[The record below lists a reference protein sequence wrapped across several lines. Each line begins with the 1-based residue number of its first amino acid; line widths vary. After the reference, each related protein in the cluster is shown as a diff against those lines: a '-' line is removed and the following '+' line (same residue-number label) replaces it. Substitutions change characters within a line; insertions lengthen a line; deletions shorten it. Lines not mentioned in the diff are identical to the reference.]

1 MSASSYR
8 PPLRSKTPS
17 IVKWSSNLTMLVG
30 FAALVGWAFHV
41 DPLRTVVPGG
51 NSMKVG
57 TALSLLFLGASLRLI
72 GPPHRSDWRT
82 FAGRTLVL
90 VPLAI
95 SGLTVCEMLFHWQ
108 TGLDQW
114 LFGHEASR
122 ARGPGAMSPATAMS
136 VLSLSAAIELTTMR
150 SVLARRLAQAF
161 ILFALLLTGLALIGY
176 VYGVESL
183 YSIGIFSSVAT
194 HTAGTLLLC
203 SIGLLHVRRDF
214 GLMEPLQSQGVGG
227 LFARRA
233 LPLMVGIPLL
243 LGWVRLYE
251 WRLGYVTFEFG
262 VAVHTAATIVL
273 FVIIIW
279 WSARSLDRA
288 DQRHERTRK
297 EASDLRRLSHLDPLT
312 GVFNRRS
319 LHERLDRE
327 WSKAVRHSHPLSC
340 IMIDIDHFK
349 RINDTYGHQ
358 AGDVV
363 LRTVA
368 AMLVRQCRPGDLVCR
383 YGGEEFCIIAPQT
396 DEQGAAELAERLRA
410 MFEEVPIPFEGRS
423 EIVTTS
429 LGVAEA
435 WGWNDDSDAMIRRA
449 DRALL
454 AAKVRGRNQVVRASI
469 MSTDDDKSLATSL
482 AL

>member
-1 MSASSYR
+1 MSVASYR
-8 PPLRSKTPS
+8 WPATAQTPA

-30 FAALVGWAFHV
+30 FAALAGWAFQV
-41 DPLRTVVPGG
+41 EGLQTMVSGG
-51 NSMKVG
+51 NSMKVA
-57 TALSLLFLGASLRLI
+57 TALSLLFLGASLRLV
-72 GPPHRSDWRT
+72 GAPQRSDLRT
-82 FAGRTLVL
+82 FAGRALAFAPLV
-90 VPLAI
+90 I
-95 SGLTVCEMLFHWQ
+95 SGLAVCEMLLHWQ
-108 TGLDQW
+108 TSLDEW
-114 LFGHEASR
+114 LFGHGAT
-122 ARGPGAMSPATAMS
+122 RGQTPGRMSPATAMS
-136 VLSLSAAIELTTMR
+136 VLALSTAVELITIHTT
-150 SVLARRLAQAF
+150 LARRLSQAF
-161 ILFALLLTGLALIGY
+161 ILLALMLTGLALIGY

-183 YSIGIFSSVAT
+183 YRTGIFSSVAT

-227 LFARRA
+227 RFARRA

-243 LGWVRLYE
+243 LGWMRLYE
-251 WRLGYVTFEFG
+251 GRLGYVTFEFG
-262 VAVHTAATIVL
+262 VAVHTVATIVL

-288 DQRHERTRK
+288 DQRHEQARK

-312 GVFNRRS
+312 GIFNRRS

-327 WSKAVRHSHPLSC
+327 WSKAVRHSHPLAC
-340 IMIDIDHFK
+340 LMIDIDHFK

-396 DEQGAAELAERLRA
+396 DEQGAAELAERLRS
-410 MFEEVPIPFEGRS
+410 MFEQVPIPFEGRS
-423 EIVTTS
+423 EIISTS
-429 LGVAEA
+429 LGVSEA
-435 WGWNDDSDAMIRRA
+435 WGWTDDSDAMIRRA

-454 AAKVRGRNQVVRASI
+454 AAKVRGRNQVVRSSI
-469 MSTDDDKSLATSL
+469 MTSDDDRSLASSL